1 MSATP
6 ADGPLAGRRD
16 RGNRPPAT
24 RPFGAPV
31 KAGDRVG
38 DVLDCYPELLQT
50 FLALGFRPLAGSV
63 LRRTITR
70 RVTVERV
77 CQQLGLDVA
86 PVLAALNRARP
97 AGAGTPGQPG
107 EKYWFPMISAN

>member
-1 MSATP
+1 
-6 ADGPLAGRRD
+6 
-16 RGNRPPAT
+16 
-24 RPFGAPV
+24 
-31 KAGDRVG
+31 
-38 DVLDCYPELLQT
+38 VLDRHPALLRT
-50 FLALGFRPLAGSV
+50 FLSLGFRALAGSV

-70 RVTVERV
+70 RVTVEQA